1 MIGESIFDWVIYG
14 ISILIFAS
22 ALIEGKTTRYPA
34 LFFYGSLILMLILI
48 VAGGLNWW
56 FYRSKYGA
64 VIVIFTVVSLLMTR
78 FRLVIYKLRLRK
90 LVSEI

>member
-34 LFFYGSLILMLILI
+34 LFFYGSLILMLIKI
-48 VAGGLNWW
+48 
-56 FYRSKYGA
+56 KK
-64 VIVIFTVVSLLMTR
+64 VS
-78 FRLVIYKLRLRK
+78 FRDQISYKNGFSYNSCF
-90 LVSEI
+90 VG